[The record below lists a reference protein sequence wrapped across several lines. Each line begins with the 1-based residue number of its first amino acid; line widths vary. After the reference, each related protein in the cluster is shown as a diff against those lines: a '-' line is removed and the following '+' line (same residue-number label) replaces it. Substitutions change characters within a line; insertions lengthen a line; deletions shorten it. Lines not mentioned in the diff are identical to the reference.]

1 VRTESREFSSPSLTS
16 HGKRR
21 WIIEVFITDVVV
33 ASKINAA
40 FNPTTLFAPMVERQG
55 STQTMETYSHMLPGV
70 GDVAATALEE
80 PLADLLLPYC
90 CQDPSSMI
98 VGSSLFI
105 GFAGKKR
112 ADERTQT
119 ADLLITSDN
128 SRVAGVCRG
137 LQMPHIY
144 AAFSAPGC

>member
-1 VRTESREFSSPSLTS
+1 MRTESREISSPSLTS

-105 GFAGKKR
+105 GFAEGCKCR
-112 ADERTQT
+112 IYMRLS
-119 ADLLITSDN
+119 LL
-128 SRVAGVCRG
+128 RVAECCTVLPSRWCQHQPRIH
-137 LQMPHIY
+137 LLLTR
-144 AAFSAPGC
+144 PG

>member
-1 VRTESREFSSPSLTS
+1 
-16 HGKRR
+16 
-21 WIIEVFITDVVV
+21 VVV

-40 FNPTTLFAPMVERQG
+40 FNPTILFAPRVERQG

-105 GFAGKKR
+105 GFAGKTESRR
-112 ADERTQT
+112 ADSNR
-119 ADLLITSDN
+119 
-128 SRVAGVCRG
+128 
-137 LQMPHIY
+137 
-144 AAFSAPGC
+144 